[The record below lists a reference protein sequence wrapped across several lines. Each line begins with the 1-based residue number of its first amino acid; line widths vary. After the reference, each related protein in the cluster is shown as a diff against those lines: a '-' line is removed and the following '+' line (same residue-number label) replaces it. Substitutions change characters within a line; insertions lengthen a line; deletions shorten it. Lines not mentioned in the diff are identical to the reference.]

1 MIPTSVKYS
10 HILAGFISLFLL
22 LMMACDSKPEVT
34 KDYRF
39 EIVAADSS
47 GIDFENKLQN
57 RPERNIL
64 NYIYYYNGGGLAAG
78 DFNNDGLV
86 DLYFTANEGPN
97 ALYLN
102 QGNFKFKE
110 IAESAGVLDETG
122 WSTGVTTVDINNDGF
137 LDLYVSKVAPLAPEV
152 GGNKLFVN
160 QGVSD
165 DGTPSFIEQA
175 VAYGLDFKGYST
187 QASFFD
193 YDQDGDLDV
202 FLMNHTVNPN
212 SNYGRGSKRKQI
224 DSLSGD
230 RLYVN
235 ENGIYRNISEEAGIY
250 QSPIGYGLG
259 LGVSYLNYDR
269 LPDIYVG
276 NDFFEN
282 DYLYL
287 NSFDHVFQ
295 EQISSDQNPLGH
307 TSHYTMGVDLA
318 DLNNDGLTDIL
329 TVDMLPEDLQTY
341 KSSGVE
347 FGYSTYNNYLRNG
360 YAPQYM
366 QNALHF
372 NQGNMRFNETAFLS
386 GVSATEWSWAPL
398 IADFDNDG
406 LKDIFISNGIVGATN
421 DMDFINFIADEAI
434 QKRLGKGMTQEDM
447 AFVAKIPEKKTL
459 NYFYKNENGQQFSD
473 QSKDWVAGVP
483 TFSNGSIYADLDND
497 GDLDIVCNN
506 VNQPATVY
514 KNLTREKD
522 STNYWQ
528 LRLYDYGHLIEEDSL
543 PNGNGR
549 AIGARVRVYTPSG
562 MQYQEVFPTRGYQSS
577 MDANLHFGLDR
588 DTKIDSVIISWT
600 GEIPGNT
607 AFYDPKINTKL
618 RVSRYDKFMHTGVSW
633 TGDESYLKNTAIEL
647 FTHKENASLEF
658 NLDPLIA
665 YASTNEGP
673 GVAVADVNGDG
684 LDDAFFCGAKGQ
696 ASELQLQQSDGSFI
710 ADSRIDLS
718 SDRLSEDV
726 AAVFA
731 DLNND
736 GRPDLVV
743 VSGGNEFT
751 DGKAIQPR
759 LYWNTEGG
767 MLKDDTAF
775 AGLSFNAASVAA
787 VDFDRDGDLDLSI
800 AVDGKAKDF
809 GASASQVLLSNE
821 GDGKFIDVT
830 AQRAPDWAELGKVK
844 EIVWDDF
851 NGDDWPDALVIGHWM
866 APQLYIN
873 NKGVLEDQSPSVFS
887 ISSGLWETAV
897 VADFD
902 ADGDLDIVAG
912 NWGLN
917 SRLTASVQDPLKLYR
932 GDFNGNG
939 SEETL
944 ITYNYQGQ
952 ETLLPSK
959 DELAKQIPQIN
970 KNYLSYADFAGA
982 KTKDI
987 LPEALWSAAT
997 TKSVE
1002 TLASTYFENLGNG
1015 NFNTTILPFAAQ
1027 ISAVNDIF
1035 VNDFN
1040 SDGFPDVFLVGNRT
1054 EVSTQIG
1061 RLDALKGALLLFDP
1075 KTGFTAI
1082 NDPNLNLA
1090 GSCRAIQPITIND
1103 RPHVIVTRNNGKAVV
1118 LEISNDVI
1126 QVPNE

>member
-1 MIPTSVKYS
+1 MKRLSSKYL
-10 HILAGFISLFLL
+10 HFLLGFSGLFLL
-22 LMMACDSKPEVT
+22 LMVACDSKPEVV

-47 GIDFENKLQN
+47 GIDFENKLLN

-78 DFNNDGLV
+78 DFNNDGLI

-102 QGNFKFKE
+102 QGNFKFKDV
-110 IAESAGVLDETG
+110 AATAGVLDETG
-122 WSTGVTTVDINNDGF
+122 WSTGVTTVDINNDGL
-137 LDLYVSKVAPLAPEV
+137 LDLYVSKVAPLAPEA

-165 DGTPSFIEQA
+165 DGLPTFKEQA
-175 VAYGLDFKGYST
+175 ADYGLDFKGYST

-235 ENGIYRNISEEAGIY
+235 ESGFYRNASEEAGIY

-259 LGVSYLNYDR
+259 LGVGDLNSDG
-269 LPDIYVG
+269 LPDIYIG

-287 NSFDHVFQ
+287 NSYDHVFR
-295 EQISSDQNPLGH
+295 EQISSNQNPLGH

-329 TVDMLPEDLQTY
+329 SVDMLPEDLQTY

-372 NQGNMRFNETAFLS
+372 NQGNMRFSETAFLS
-386 GVSATEWSWAPL
+386 GISATEWSWAPL

-473 QSKDWVAGVP
+473 QSREWVAEVP

-497 GDLDIVCNN
+497 GDLDIVSNN
-506 VNQPATVY
+506 VNQSATVY
-514 KNLTREKD
+514 KNLSREKD
-522 STNYWQ
+522 SSNYVQ
-528 LRLYDYGHLIEEDSL
+528 VRLKANDSESTANL
-543 PNGNGR
+543 WGT
-549 AIGARVRVYTPSG
+549 GARVEVYSPQST
-562 MQYQEVFPTRGYQSS
+562 QYQEVFPTRGYQSG
-577 MDANLHFGLDR
+577 MDIPLHFGLG
-588 DTKIDSVIISWT
+588 KEQQVDSVLVYW
-600 GEIPGNT
+600 PGKDNKT
-607 AFYDPKINTKL
+607 TILRNPKINELLIISGSEASYQAQNEKH
-618 RVSRYDKFMHTGVSW
+618 S
-633 TGDESYLKNTAIEL
+633 SYLTPLATDI

-684 LDDAFFCGAKGQ
+684 LEDVFFCGAKGQ
-696 ASELQLQQSDGSFI
+696 ASVLQLQQADGSFVV
-710 ADSRIDLS
+710 DSGMDFS

-731 DLNND
+731 DLNRD
-736 GRPDLVV
+736 GLPDLVV
-743 VSGGNEFT
+743 VSGGHEFT

-759 LYWNTEGG
+759 LYWNTENG
-767 MLKDDTAF
+767 MVKDDTAF

-800 AVDGKAKDF
+800 AVDGVAKDF

-821 GDGKFIDVT
+821 GDGNFKDATVQT
-830 AQRAPDWAELGKVK
+830 VPDWADLGKVK

-866 APQLYIN
+866 APQLFIN
-873 NKGVLEDQSPSVFS
+873 NSGVLEDQSPSVFS
-887 ISSGLWETAV
+887 ISSGLWESAV

-939 SEETL
+939 STETL
-944 ITYNYQGQ
+944 ITYNYKGQ

-970 KNYLSYADFAGA
+970 KKYLSYADFAA
-982 KTKDI
+982 AQTKDL
-987 LPEALWSAAT
+987 LPKELWDAAE
-997 TKSVE
+997 TKSVQ
-1002 TLASTYFENLGNG
+1002 TLATTYFENLGNG

-1075 KTGFTAI
+1075 KTGFTAV